1 MIETERRW
9 LVKDPVMAVLSAT
22 KRVPIVQHYLSV
34 KPSIRVRMIDGS
46 YVLTSKKRLDK
57 QSVSEIEL
65 PLTAGEACELMNNR
79 IGSPIEKTRLILPD
93 HWILDV
99 FHGLNKGL
107 IIAEYELDGED
118 DEFPEDLPFW
128 VGREITGVRKY
139 SNSRLAIKPFSTWGK
154 K

>member
-22 KRVPIVQHYLSV
+22 RRVPIVQHYLSV
-34 KPSIRVRMIDGS
+34 KPSIRVRMIDGK
-46 YVLTSKKRLDK
+46 YVLTTKKRIDK
-57 QSVSEIEL
+57 QSVNEVEI
-65 PLTAGEACELMNNR
+65 PLTVGDATDLIANR
-79 IGSPIEKTRLILPD
+79 IGSPIEKTRLEISGN
-93 HWILDV
+93 WTLDI